1 MIEQMTDRSLLMARQ
16 IIFFATEQ
24 LTRACLHLD
33 PGTRARLQTIAGK
46 VIELHIR
53 DTLPLHPDGIRVFL
67 TPTGKGIDLTAEA
80 RTPADASLGI
90 YARDLLAL
98 LRKPSPELNNITIE
112 GDHEVLLSL
121 LDIIRGFDIDWEAAI
136 APVTGDIIAHQV
148 GKNIRASEKWFAQ
161 SFKEARR
168 LAEEYI
174 NEELP
179 LARQAGPFKSV
190 FDQMEKMKSAG
201 DAVRGQVAAAVMKS
215 PFFKSPEK

>member
-1 MIEQMTDRSLLMARQ
+1 MIEQLADRSLLIARQ

-24 LTRACLHLD
+24 LARACLHLD

-46 VIELHIR
+46 VIELHVR
-53 DTLPLHPDGIRVFL
+53 DSLPLYPNGIRVFL
-67 TPTGKGIDLTAEA
+67 TPTSTGIDLAVET

-98 LRKPSPELNNITIE
+98 LRKPSPELNNITME

-121 LDIIRGFDIDWEAAI
+121 LDIVRGFDIDWEAAI
-136 APVTGDIIAHQV
+136 APVTGDIIAHQM
-148 GKNIRASEKWFAQ
+148 GKNIRATEKWFAQ
-161 SFKEARR
+161 SFREAQR
-168 LAEEYI
+168 LAEEYV

-179 LARQAGPFKSV
+179 LARQAGPFKPV
-190 FDQMEKMKSAG
+190 FDQMEKMKAAG
-201 DAVRGQVAAAVMKS
+201 NALRDQMAATVMKS